1 MRIVFEREKS
11 LSAAHDRLSDS
22 HINKPD
28 LREPMADIQGYDA
41 SEAVGYHYGG
51 FPPKRIDYERLAKPL
66 TSATAA
72 LARYDAKLETLH
84 NKELLL
90 APLRNAEAVVS
101 SRIEGTIAT
110 LDEILKIQADADGD
124 DDDHAA
130 YRQEA
135 IEVYSYTRAV
145 KHAQAL
151 IDKGLPIS
159 SRLIREAHSRLL
171 FFGRGADKAPGQ
183 FKRDQNYVADK
194 RNKKILFIPASV
206 VALEPGIAEL
216 ERFIHDESVE
226 PLIQTAVMHAEFEA
240 LHPFKDGNGRLGRML
255 IPLNLWQRQIIHAPH
270 LYVSAAIEE
279 RREEYV
285 ERLRE
290 VSLTGDWNLWIEFF
304 LEILQRQAVINMKIT
319 DGIGDLYGKMQ
330 INFREVLNSQWAP
343 LALDYIFAK
352 PIFRNSAFTSSAGI
366 PSQTAHRM
374 SRQLIDSGLLTVNE
388 GASGRRASLLS
399 FQPLLELVRN

>member
-1 MRIVFEREKS
+1 
-11 LSAAHDRLSDS
+11 
-22 HINKPD
+22 
-28 LREPMADIQGYDA
+28 MADIQGYDA
-41 SEAVGYHYGG
+41 SEAVDYHYGG
-51 FPPKRIDYERLAKPL
+51 FPPKKIDYARLAMPL
-66 TSATAA
+66 TSATGA

-110 LDEILKIQADADGD
+110 LDEILKIQADAEGD
-124 DDDHAA
+124 DDEDHSA

-151 IDKGLPIS
+151 IDRGLPIS

-171 FFGRGADKAPGQ
+171 FFGRGADKAPGK

-194 RNKKILFIPASV
+194 RNRKILFIPASV
-206 VALEPGIAEL
+206 EALEPGIADL
-216 ERFIHDESVE
+216 ERFVHDDAVE

-279 RREEYV
+279 RREEYIDK
-285 ERLRE
+285 LRE
-290 VSLTGDWNLWIEFF
+290 VSSHGDWNSWIEFF
-304 LEILQRQAVINMKIT
+304 LEILQRQAVLNMCIT
-319 DGIGDLYGKMQ
+319 DGIGALYSDMQ
-330 INFREVLNSQWAP
+330 VRFREVLNSQWST
-343 LALDYIFAK
+343 LALDYVFAK
-352 PIFRNSAFTSSAGI
+352 PVFRNSAFTSSAGI
-366 PSQTAHRM
+366 PSQTAHRI
-374 SRQLIDSGLLTVNE
+374 SRQLVDSGLLAAIE
-388 GASGRRASLLS
+388 GSSGRRASLLS
-399 FQPLLELVRN
+399 FQPLLEIVRS

>member
-1 MRIVFEREKS
+1 
-11 LSAAHDRLSDS
+11 
-22 HINKPD
+22 
-28 LREPMADIQGYDA
+28 MADIQGYDA
-41 SEAVGYHYGG
+41 SEAVDYHYGG
-51 FPPKRIDYERLAKPL
+51 FPPKKIDYARLAMPL
-66 TSATAA
+66 TSATGA

-110 LDEILKIQADADGD
+110 LDEILKIQADAEGD
-124 DDDHAA
+124 DDADHSA

-151 IDKGLPIS
+151 IDGGLPIS

-183 FKRDQNYVADK
+183 FKRDQNYVVDK
-194 RNKKILFIPASV
+194 RNRKILFIPASV
-206 VALEPGIAEL
+206 EALEPGIADL
-216 ERFIHDESVE
+216 ERFVHDDAVE

-279 RREEYV
+279 RREEYIDK
-285 ERLRE
+285 LRE
-290 VSLTGDWNLWIEFF
+290 VSSHGDWNSWIEFF
-304 LEILQRQAVINMKIT
+304 LEILQRQAVLNMCIT
-319 DGIGDLYGKMQ
+319 DGIGALYSDMQ
-330 INFREVLNSQWAP
+330 VRFREVLNSQWST
-343 LALDYIFAK
+343 LALDYVFAK
-352 PIFRNSAFTSSAGI
+352 PVFRNSAFTSSAGI
-366 PSQTAHRM
+366 PSQTAHRI
-374 SRQLIDSGLLTVNE
+374 SRQLVDSGLLTAIE
-388 GASGRRASLLS
+388 GSSGRRASLLS
-399 FQPLLELVRN
+399 FQPLLEIVRS